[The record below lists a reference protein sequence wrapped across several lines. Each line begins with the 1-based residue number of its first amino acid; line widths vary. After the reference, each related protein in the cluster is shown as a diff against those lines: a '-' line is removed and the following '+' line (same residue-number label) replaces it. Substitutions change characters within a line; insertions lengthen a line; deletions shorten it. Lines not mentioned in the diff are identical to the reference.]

1 MNRDALFQGEVLT
14 VSDDLKSDD
23 GVFIVAFAHRLRSH
37 VHISFEVGR
46 GTLEHALQLRSGLLW
61 IARNGLADRVT
72 RSAAAAQNHDHGHSQ
87 SERRDSRNRG
97 EHFHLIRLHW
107 GRLWDSAQSPVFDPG
122 LHQNRPGLTPRY
134 PPRPASW

>member
-1 MNRDALFQGEVLT
+1 MNRDALFQGDVLT

-46 GTLEHALQLRSGLLW
+46 GTLEHPLQLRRGLLW

-72 RSAAAAQNHDHGHSQ
+72 RSAAAAQNHYHGHSQ
-87 SERRDSRNRG
+87 SERRDNGDRKSTRLNSSHVAISYAVFCLKKKKKDTKRNK
-97 EHFHLIRLHW
+97 HT
-107 GRLWDSAQSPVFDPG
+107 
-122 LHQNRPGLTPRY
+122 NRHTIQHND
-134 PPRPASW
+134 